1 MRAIKKVCFHYVKYQ
16 KKLIAWYISTAYFIN
31 TTTIMSF
38 IPDHPTAGR
47 WCKGCQ
53 DFRPVIEFS
62 ATRRSFECR
71 AHAAVSQKARRT
83 KSFASNPVKNKLW
96 HMWQNVYADSRTVFS
111 KEGWCLAQY
120 DIQVLC
126 EKNNLEP
133 SSSLRLVPISPEKPI
148 TKENVLIVSR
158 ASRTLLTKVWKISRD
173 KALYRVALEKQ
184 KVKEG

>member
-1 MRAIKKVCFHYVKYQ
+1 MEKNVLTLYDVLEKIVIVC
-16 KKLIAWYISTAYFIN
+16 YISTAYSIN

-38 IPDHPTAGR
+38 IPDHPTVGR
-47 WCKGCQ
+47 WCKGCK
-53 DFRPVIEFS
+53 DFRPVIDFS

-71 AHAAVSQKARRT
+71 AHASASQKARRT
-83 KSFASNPVKNKLW
+83 KSFASNPIKNEVW
-96 HMWQNVYADSRTVFS
+96 HMWQNVYADSRSVFS

-126 EKNNLEP
+126 ERNNVEP
-133 SSSLRLVPISPEKPI
+133 SGRLRLVPICPEKPI
-148 TKENVLIVSR
+148 TKDNVLIVSR

-173 KALYRVALEKQ
+173 RALYLLTLEKQ